1 MADAESTE
9 LKGGHAPAV
18 KAGGMRVAQHKP
30 SKPDEKPAAPP
41 AEDGDAEEQVVTKDK
56 PATILVAGVE
66 TQGDKDFPPAAVK
79 SFHEK
84 PMPTHDKRPS
94 HNPVKTINQPRKQ

>member
-1 MADAESTE
+1 MADAETTE

-30 SKPDEKPAAPP
+30 SKPEEKAAPAAENEG
-41 AEDGDAEEQVVTKDK
+41 EDETVAVKDK
-56 PATILVAGVE
+56 PTNVVIAGFE
-66 TQGDKDFPPAAVK
+66 SQGDKDFPPAAVK

-84 PMPTHDKRPS
+84 PMPTHDKRS
-94 HNPVKTINQPRKQ
+94 NHTPVKQIQQPRKQ

>member
-1 MADAESTE
+1 
-9 LKGGHAPAV
+9 
-18 KAGGMRVAQHKP
+18 MRVAQHKP

-66 TQGDKDFPPAAVK
+66 TQVSNNSVSMCLSNNGVNLVFVCIFPY
-79 SFHEK
+79 FFY
-84 PMPTHDKRPS
+84 
-94 HNPVKTINQPRKQ
+94 

>member
-1 MADAESTE
+1 MADAETTE

-30 SKPDEKPAAPP
+30 SKPEEKPAP
-41 AEDGDAEEQVVTKDK
+41 AAAEEGDEEQAVAVKEK
-56 PATILVAGVE
+56 PASVMIAGFE
-66 TQGDKDFPPAAVK
+66 SQGDKDFPPAAVK

-84 PMPTHDKRPS
+84 PMPTHDKRPN
-94 HNPVKTINQPRKQ
+94 HTPVKQIQQPRKQ